1 MRIFL
6 LLLLGFPL
14 LEMGLL
20 VWLGSKF
27 GLWVLLWLIAT
38 TVLGVM
44 MLRHYGVSAL
54 LPVWGM
60 MRQGQIS
67 LYQLLWPIRFVI
79 AGVLFLIP
87 GVLTDI
93 AAILLLLPFGGP
105 ALQTPSQPSYGESP
119 FTPPPRS
126 ESTAGEHTTIDG
138 EYQRVDDVPPPRLR
152 D

>member
-60 MRQGQIS
+60 MRQG
-67 LYQLLWPIRFVI
+67 
-79 AGVLFLIP
+79 
-87 GVLTDI
+87 
-93 AAILLLLPFGGP
+93 
-105 ALQTPSQPSYGESP
+105 
-119 FTPPPRS
+119 
-126 ESTAGEHTTIDG
+126 
-138 EYQRVDDVPPPRLR
+138 
-152 D
+152 

>member
-93 AAILLLLPFGGP
+93 AAILLLLPFGGRRCKHHHNRLTVNRLY
-105 ALQTPSQPSYGESP
+105 AAAS
-119 FTPPPRS
+119 
-126 ESTAGEHTTIDG
+126 
-138 EYQRVDDVPPPRLR
+138 QRVNCRRTYDHRWR
-152 D
+152 ISTCG